1 MSENGATPPTTA
13 IEPGIRWEPGEE
25 DYPFP
30 GLPGE
35 SALDYLHRWLE
46 SATYAR
52 IERAGVRF
60 VHEGDVLNLVNNI
73 TADVDLLRAR
83 LDAFGDRIVVAS
95 EHERTVRQIQGA
107 ITELNEALARLKT
120 SSEG

>member
-1 MSENGATPPTTA
+1 M
-13 IEPGIRWEPGEE
+13 EPGIQWEPGEE

-46 SATYAR
+46 SAGYAR
-52 IERAGVRF
+52 IEQAGVRF

-73 TADVDLLRAR
+73 TADIDLLRAR
-83 LDAFGDRIVVAS
+83 LDAFGDRIVMAS
-95 EHERTVRQIQGA
+95 EHERTVRQIQNA
-107 ITELNEALARLKT
+107 IAQLNEALATLKL
-120 SSEG
+120 SSGG